1 MAEPAEP
8 DFLGRG
14 WKFPVSVENGRLA
27 FSEGKESIKESII
40 IILETVEGER
50 VMRPDF
56 GCGINRLVF
65 EPNNTSTVAL
75 IAFHIEEAL
84 MKWEPRIE
92 VTDINVNPYADDEK
106 NELRI
111 NIEYMIKSTNTK
123 DNLVYPFYL
132 GR

>member
-1 MAEPAEP
+1 M
-8 DFLGRG
+8 
-14 WKFPVSVENGRLA
+14 
-27 FSEGKESIKESII
+27 
-40 IILETVEGER
+40 IILETIEGER

-65 EPNNTSTVAL
+65 EPNNTSTTAL

-92 VTDINVNPYADDEK
+92 VLEVNVIPDANNEK
-106 NELRI
+106 NELII
-111 NIEYMIKSTNTK
+111 NIDYMIKSTNTR

>member
-1 MAEPAEP
+1 MADA

-14 WKFPVSVENGRLA
+14 WKFPVSIKNGKIA
-27 FSEGKESIKESII
+27 FSEGEESIKESIR
-40 IILETVEGER
+40 IILETIEGER

-65 EPNNTSTVAL
+65 EPNNTSTAAL

-92 VTDINVNPYADDEK
+92 VLDVNVTLDANNEK

-111 NIEYMIKSTNTK
+111 NIEYMIKSTNTR
-123 DNLVYPFYL
+123 DNLVYPFYP
-132 GR
+132 GGSR

>member
-1 MAEPAEP
+1 MADV

-14 WKFPVSVENGRLA
+14 WRFPVSIENGKIA
-27 FSEGKESIKESII
+27 FSEGQESIKESIR
-40 IILETVEGER
+40 IILETMEGER

-65 EPNNTSTVAL
+65 EPNNTSTTTL
-75 IAFHIEEAL
+75 IAFHIKEAL

-92 VTDINVNPYADDEK
+92 VLDVNVIPDANNGK

-111 NIEYMIKSTNTK
+111 NIEYMIKSINTK

-132 GR
+132 R

>member
-1 MAEPAEP
+1 MADA

-14 WKFPVSVENGRLA
+14 WKFPVTVENGKIA
-27 FSEGKESIKESII
+27 FSEGEESIKDSIR
-40 IILETVEGER
+40 IILETAEGER

-56 GCGINRLVF
+56 GCGINRLAF
-65 EPNNTSTVAL
+65 EPNNTSTTTF

-92 VTDINVNPYADDEK
+92 VLDVNVIPDVNNEK
-106 NELRI
+106 NKILI
-111 NIEYMIKSTNTK
+111 DIDYMIKSTNTR